1 MTASNWIDFSEKNLL
16 ILLQGVLYAFTASS
30 AGFRHLDAAVGNLLR
45 SSGDQVEPKVLWS
58 LRFQQTLP
66 LSPSEPDNEQQQ
78 NAIELR
84 PLPTD
89 VALSESVLEDVK
101 RAWSKIKGDTE
112 DEFMKFPP
120 REGEEEEF

>member
-1 MTASNWIDFSEKNLL
+1 ML
-16 ILLQGVLYAFTASS
+16 ILLLGVLYAFTASS
-30 AGFRHLDAAVGNLLR
+30 AGFGHLDAAVGNLLR
-45 SSGDQVEPKVLWS
+45 SSGDQVEPKVLWR

-66 LSPSEPDNEQQQ
+66 LSPFESDKEQQQ

-89 VALSESVLEDVK
+89 VAFSESVLEDVK
-101 RAWSKIKGDTE
+101 RAWGKIKGDTE

-120 REGEEEEF
+120 REGEEEEL